1 MDWLKE
7 MLKGLGVDAAKIDAI
22 VAQAEKER
30 EEEVAGLKTKNADLL
45 GKLKKK
51 DDGEGGKVAE
61 LESKID
67 DLTEQLAKTTRDSEK
82 VRKALEKERDDFK
95 AMAANEQTAVS
106 RLVLDNGLTEALT
119 KAGVRKE
126 LLPAARALLKEQGI
140 LSVKSEGDVRKAVAK
155 LAKDGK
161 EEELT
166 LEDYITKHFVAS
178 ESGKAFIP
186 ASGNSGAGAGGNGGA
201 GGSGAGKK
209 WAEMSLK
216 ERTELFKTNP
226 NLAAELQGVKA

>member
-1 MDWLKE
+1 MDWIKE

-30 EEEVAGLKTKNADLL
+30 EEEVAELKTKNADLL

-82 VRKALEKERDDFK
+82 VRKALENERDDFK

-226 NLAAELQGVKA
+226 TLAAELQGVQA

>member
-7 MLKGLGVDAAKIDAI
+7 MLKELGVDAAKIDAI
-22 VAQAEKER
+22 VVQAETER
-30 EEEVAGLKTKNADLL
+30 EEEVAGLKQKNADLL

-61 LESKID
+61 LEFKID
-67 DLTEQLAKTTRDSEK
+67 DLTEQLAKTARDSEK
-82 VRKALEKERDDFK
+82 VRKSLEKERDEFK
-95 AMAANEQTAVS
+95 AMAASEQTAVS

-186 ASGNSGAGAGGNGGA
+186 PSGNSGAGAGSTGGA
-201 GGSGAGKK
+201 GSVAGKK
-209 WAEMSLK
+209 WEEMSLK

-226 NLAAELQGVKA
+226 TLAAELQGVQA

>member
-7 MLKGLGVDAAKIDAI
+7 MLKGLGVDDAKIDAI
-22 VAQAEKER
+22 VAQAENER

-95 AMAANEQTAVS
+95 ALAANEQTAVS

-140 LSVKSEGDVRKAVAK
+140 LSVKSDGDVRKAVAK

-226 NLAAELQGVKA
+226 TLAAELQGVKA

>member
-7 MLKGLGVDAAKIDAI
+7 MLTGLGVDAAKIDAI

-30 EEEVAGLKTKNADLL
+30 EEEVAELKQKNADLL

-82 VRKALEKERDDFK
+82 LRKALEKERDDFK
-95 AMAANEQTAVS
+95 ALAANEQTAVS

-226 NLAAELQGVKA
+226 TLAAELQGVQA

>member
-7 MLKGLGVDAAKIDAI
+7 MLKALGVEAAKIDAI
-22 VAQAEKER
+22 VEKAEAEQ
-30 EEEVAGLKTKNADLL
+30 EEKVAGLKQKNQDLL

-67 DLTEQLAKTTRDSEK
+67 DLTDQLAKATRDSEK
-82 VRKALEKERDDFK
+82 ARKALEKERDDFK
-95 AMAANEQTAVS
+95 AKADAETSAVS

-126 LLPAARALLKEQGI
+126 LIPAARALLKEQGI
-140 LSVKSEGDVRKAVAK
+140 LSVKSDGDVRKAVAK
-155 LAKDGK
+155 LVKDGK
-161 EEELT
+161 EEELG

-186 ASGNSGAGAGGNGGA
+186 PSGNSGAGAGGTGGA
-201 GGSGAGKK
+201 GSVTGKK
-209 WAEMSLK
+209 WADMSLK

-226 NLAAELQGVKA
+226 TLAAELQGVQA

>member
-22 VAQAEKER
+22 VAQAETER
-30 EEEVAGLKTKNADLL
+30 EEEVAGLKQKNADLL

-226 NLAAELQGVKA
+226 TLVAELQGVQA

>member
-22 VAQAEKER
+22 VAQAETER
-30 EEEVAGLKTKNADLL
+30 EEEVAGLKQKNADLL

-82 VRKALEKERDDFK
+82 ARKALEKERDDFK

-201 GGSGAGKK
+201 GGSCAGKK

-226 NLAAELQGVKA
+226 TLAAELQGVKA